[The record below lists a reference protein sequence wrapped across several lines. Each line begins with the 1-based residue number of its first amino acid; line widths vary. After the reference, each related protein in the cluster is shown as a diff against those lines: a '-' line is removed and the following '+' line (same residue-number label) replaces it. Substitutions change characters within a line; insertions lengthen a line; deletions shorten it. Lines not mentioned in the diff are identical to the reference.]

1 MSETSKSSIL
11 ETILRAL
18 IQRTMGSVTKY
29 VEAVVRRALRLAA
42 LYVVGLLV
50 AVIGLFFL
58 AIGIVNWLAM
68 IVPSWLAW
76 LIVGIV
82 MLLVGAV
89 LVLAAFVAT
98 KS

>member
-1 MSETSKSSIL
+1 
-11 ETILRAL
+11 
-18 IQRTMGSVTKY
+18 
-29 VEAVVRRALRLAA
+29 
-42 LYVVGLLV
+42 
-50 AVIGLFFL
+50 
-58 AIGIVNWLAM
+58 
-68 IVPSWLAW
+68 LAW

>member
-50 AVIGLFFL
+50 AAIGLFFL